1 MIRFRLKELM
11 ANWEY
16 QNGEKLTL
24 EKLADEVA
32 IHRVT
37 LSKIA
42 NIRGYSTTTDN
53 IDKVCE
59 FFGCQVGDLMEHVP
73 APPQPDP
80 TNSPEDPQPPK
91 G

>member
-24 EKLADEVA
+24 EKLADEVT

-53 IDKVCE
+53 VDKICE
-59 FFGCQVGDLMEHVP
+59 FFGCQVGDLMEHI
-73 APPQPDP
+73 PDKK
-80 TNSPEDPQPPK
+80 SPDTQTVN
-91 G
+91 

>member
-24 EKLADEVA
+24 EKLADEVR

-53 IDKVCE
+53 VDKICE

-73 APPQPDP
+73 SPPQPDA
-80 TNSPEDPQPPK
+80 TNSSEDPQPPK

>member
-1 MIRFRLKELM
+1 MIRFRLKELI
-11 ANWEY
+11 AKWEY
-16 QNGEKLTL
+16 KNGEKLTL
-24 EKLADEVA
+24 EKLADKVT

-53 IDKVCE
+53 VDKICE
-59 FFGCQVGDLMEHVP
+59 FFGCKVGALMEHVP
-73 APPQPDP
+73 SPPQPDS
-80 TNSPEDPQPPK
+80 TDSPENPQPPE